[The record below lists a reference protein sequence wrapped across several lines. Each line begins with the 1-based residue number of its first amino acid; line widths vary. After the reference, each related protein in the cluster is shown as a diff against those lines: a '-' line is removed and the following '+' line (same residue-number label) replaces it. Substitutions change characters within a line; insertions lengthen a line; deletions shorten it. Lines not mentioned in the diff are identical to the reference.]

1 MNESNQ
7 IIFDHI
13 TKAIENMKNKGWET
27 RYGQEALMY
36 DVFDAYDSR
45 ENLIVEAQVG
55 IGKSF
60 GYLIPGILISKSTKK
75 PLIVTTSSIQ
85 LTEQL
90 VNDIQKVEEILH
102 ISVDCIVGKGVTNYP
117 CFKEIHRKN
126 LSKLNLMEA
135 LDIANKGLT
144 KQTVRETNL
153 KWNQIS
159 TNNCIMSKCHY
170 KNECAYFKMR
180 NKLKEGNRYIR
191 LNEYKPKV
199 IIVNQDMLMMN
210 FKKLTFGKESLIYDD
225 PCMLII
231 DEVHNL
237 EEKQRANMTKTIN
250 SKTVINKIKEGAN
263 RVGSRSRYLKNIK
276 MIEDWFNLQKDS
288 AKSEIYKNGNCLST
302 GRVDIKPVSHHQM
315 AKLISMT
322 KEIVEEFDVN
332 NIVVFKQS
340 SLVSNE
346 QLEIANNLL
355 TLFKNLQNNSD
366 KYIFWTEIT
375 KQDQIDISF
384 CPNNIA
390 ETLRKTVFS
399 TSYPVVCLSATITN
413 KTNNE
418 NSYEY
423 IKEIIGFKGYEE
435 DIKYNDF
442 PYKESRLYIPPNL
455 PKFDKRDVK
464 YYEEIGKHIFELAS
478 QNKGGTLILF
488 TAKDDIDG
496 VYNDLSKRKFNKTI
510 YVDDGSKS
518 QNEIIESFKK
528 TKGVI
533 LGTGVFWEGIDLK
546 NELLTLLVIV
556 RLPFPTIDPITKYK
570 ITKLNDSN
578 EAVIVPE
585 MIIKLKQ
592 GVGRLVRTKQDKG
605 LLVLLDSRM
614 NKPIYK
620 HKEAVLDALPIKNM
634 IHKDEVKDFLNN
646 I

>member
-1 MNESNQ
+1 MNKSNQ

-27 RYGQEALMY
+27 RYGQETLMY

-75 PLIVTTSSIQ
+75 PLIVTSSSIQ

-90 VNDIQKVEEILH
+90 VNDIQQVEEILH

-117 CFKEIHRKN
+117 CFKEIHHKN

-332 NIVVFKQS
+332 NIAVFKQS

-614 NKPIYK
+614 NRPIYK

>member
-7 IIFDHI
+7 IIFNHI

-75 PLIVTTSSIQ
+75 PLIVTSSSIQ

-90 VNDIQKVEEILH
+90 VNDIQQVEEILH

-263 RVGSRSRYLKNIK
+263 RVGSKSRYLKNIK

-332 NIVVFKQS
+332 NIAVFEQS

-518 QNEIIESFKK
+518 QNEIIESFKN

>member
-7 IIFDHI
+7 IIFNHI

-75 PLIVTTSSIQ
+75 PLIVTSSSIQ

-90 VNDIQKVEEILH
+90 VNDIQQVEEILH

-263 RVGSRSRYLKNIK
+263 RVGSKSRYLKNIK

-332 NIVVFKQS
+332 NIAVFEQS

-413 KTNNE
+413 KTNYE

-518 QNEIIESFKK
+518 QNEIIESFKN

>member
-27 RYGQEALMY
+27 RYGQETLMY

-90 VNDIQKVEEILH
+90 VNDIQQVEEILH

-135 LDIANKGLT
+135 LDIANNGLT

-225 PCMLII
+225 PCMLIV

-355 TLFKNLQNNSD
+355 ILFKNLQNNSD

>member
-1 MNESNQ
+1 MNKSNQ

-75 PLIVTTSSIQ
+75 PLIVTSSSIQ

-90 VNDIQKVEEILH
+90 VNDIQQVEEILH

-117 CFKEIHRKN
+117 CFKEIHHKN

-332 NIVVFKQS
+332 NIAVFKQS

-375 KQDQIDISF
+375 EQDQIDISF

>member
-27 RYGQEALMY
+27 RYGQETLMY

-45 ENLIVEAQVG
+45 KNLIVEAQVG

-90 VNDIQKVEEILH
+90 VNDIQQVEEILH

-135 LDIANKGLT
+135 LDIANNGLT

-225 PCMLII
+225 PCMLIV

>member
-36 DVFDAYDSR
+36 DVFDAYDSK

-75 PLIVTTSSIQ
+75 PLIVTSSSIQ

-90 VNDIQKVEEILH
+90 VNDIKQVEEILH

-288 AKSEIYKNGNCLST
+288 AKSEIDKNGNCLST

-332 NIVVFKQS
+332 NIAVFKQS

-592 GVGRLVRTKQDKG
+592 GVGRLVRTK
-605 LLVLLDSRM
+605 
-614 NKPIYK
+614 
-620 HKEAVLDALPIKNM
+620 
-634 IHKDEVKDFLNN
+634 
-646 I
+646 

>member
-27 RYGQEALMY
+27 RYGQETLMY

-90 VNDIQKVEEILH
+90 VNDIQQVEEILH

-135 LDIANKGLT
+135 LDIANNGLT

-210 FKKLTFGKESLIYDD
+210 FKKLTLGKESLIYDD
-225 PCMLII
+225 PCMLIV

-288 AKSEIYKNGNCLST
+288 ANSEIYKNGNCLST

>member
-7 IIFDHI
+7 IIFNHI

-75 PLIVTTSSIQ
+75 PLIVTSSSIQ

-90 VNDIQKVEEILH
+90 VNDIQQVEEILH

-332 NIVVFKQS
+332 NIAVFEQS

-355 TLFKNLQNNSD
+355 ILFKNLQNNSD

-518 QNEIIESFKK
+518 QNEIIESFKN

-592 GVGRLVRTKQDKG
+592 SVGRLVRTKQDKG

>member
-13 TKAIENMKNKGWET
+13 TKAIENMKNKGWEA
-27 RYGQEALMY
+27 RDGQETLMY

-60 GYLIPGILISKSTKK
+60 GYLIPGILISKNTKK

-225 PCMLII
+225 PCMLIV

-263 RVGSRSRYLKNIK
+263 RVGSRFRYLKNIK

>member
-36 DVFDAYDSR
+36 DVFDAYDSK

-75 PLIVTTSSIQ
+75 PLIVTSSSIQ

-90 VNDIQKVEEILH
+90 VNDIKQVEEILH

-199 IIVNQDMLMMN
+199 IIINQDMLMMN

-288 AKSEIYKNGNCLST
+288 AKSEIDKNGNCLST

-332 NIVVFKQS
+332 NIAVFKQS

>member
-1 MNESNQ
+1 M
-7 IIFDHI
+7 IFDHI

-27 RYGQEALMY
+27 RYGQETLMY

-90 VNDIQKVEEILH
+90 VNDIQQVEEILH

-135 LDIANKGLT
+135 LDIANNGLT

-225 PCMLII
+225 PCMLIV

>member
-27 RYGQEALMY
+27 RYGQETLMY

-60 GYLIPGILISKSTKK
+60 GYLIPGILISKNTKK

-225 PCMLII
+225 PCMLIV

>member
-27 RYGQEALMY
+27 RYGQETLMY

-90 VNDIQKVEEILH
+90 VNDIQQVEEILH

-135 LDIANKGLT
+135 LDIANNGLT

-159 TNNCIMSKCHY
+159 TNNCSMSKCHY

-225 PCMLII
+225 PCMLIV

>member
-27 RYGQEALMY
+27 RYGQETLMY

-90 VNDIQKVEEILH
+90 VNDIQQVEEILH

-135 LDIANKGLT
+135 LDIANNGLT

-225 PCMLII
+225 PCMLIV

-634 IHKDEVKDFLNN
+634 IHKDEVKGFLNN

>member
-36 DVFDAYDSR
+36 DVFDAYDSK

-75 PLIVTTSSIQ
+75 PLIVTSSSIQ

-90 VNDIQKVEEILH
+90 VNDIKQVEEILH

-135 LDIANKGLT
+135 LDIANKGL
-144 KQTVRETNL
+144 
-153 KWNQIS
+153 
-159 TNNCIMSKCHY
+159 MSKCHY

-288 AKSEIYKNGNCLST
+288 AKSEIDKNGNCLST

-332 NIVVFKQS
+332 NIAVFKQS

>member
-13 TKAIENMKNKGWET
+13 TKAIENMKNKGWEA
-27 RYGQEALMY
+27 RDGQETLMY

-60 GYLIPGILISKSTKK
+60 GYLIPGILISKNTKK

-90 VNDIQKVEEILH
+90 VNDIQKFEEILH

-225 PCMLII
+225 PCMLIV

-478 QNKGGTLILF
+478 QNKRGTLILF

>member
-1 MNESNQ
+1 MNKSNQ

-75 PLIVTTSSIQ
+75 PLIVTSSSIQ

-90 VNDIQKVEEILH
+90 VNDIQQVEEILH

-332 NIVVFKQS
+332 NIAVFKQS

-614 NKPIYK
+614 NRPIYK

>member
-1 MNESNQ
+1 MNVSNQ

-27 RYGQEALMY
+27 RYGQETLMY

-90 VNDIQKVEEILH
+90 VNDIQQVEEILH

-225 PCMLII
+225 PCMLIV

-288 AKSEIYKNGNCLST
+288 AKSEIYKNSNCLST

-322 KEIVEEFDVN
+322 KEIVEEFDIN
-332 NIVVFKQS
+332 NIAVFKQS

>member
-135 LDIANKGLT
+135 LDIANNGLT

>member
-36 DVFDAYDSR
+36 DVFDAYDSK

-75 PLIVTTSSIQ
+75 PLIVTSSSIQ

-90 VNDIQKVEEILH
+90 VNDIKQVEEILH

-288 AKSEIYKNGNCLST
+288 AKSEIDKNGNCLST

-332 NIVVFKQS
+332 NIAVFKQS

>member
-1 MNESNQ
+1 MNKSNQ

-75 PLIVTTSSIQ
+75 PLIVTSSSIQ

-90 VNDIQKVEEILH
+90 VNDIQQVEEILH

-117 CFKEIHRKN
+117 CFKEIHHKN

-332 NIVVFKQS
+332 NIAVFKQS

-375 KQDQIDISF
+375 KQDQIDVSF

-592 GVGRLVRTKQDKG
+592 GVGRLIRTKQDKG

-634 IHKDEVKDFLNN
+634 IHKDEVKDFFNN

>member
-1 MNESNQ
+1 MNKSNQ

-36 DVFDAYDSR
+36 DVFDAYDSK

-75 PLIVTTSSIQ
+75 PLIVTSSSIQ

-90 VNDIQKVEEILH
+90 VNDIKQVEEILH

-170 KNECAYFKMR
+170 KNKCAYFKMR

-225 PCMLII
+225 PCMLIV

>member
-27 RYGQEALMY
+27 RYGQETLIY

-90 VNDIQKVEEILH
+90 VNDIQQVEEILH

-135 LDIANKGLT
+135 LDIANNGLT

-225 PCMLII
+225 PCMLIV

-288 AKSEIYKNGNCLST
+288 ANSEIYKNGNCLST

>member
-27 RYGQEALMY
+27 RYGQETLMY

-90 VNDIQKVEEILH
+90 VNDIQQVEEILH

-135 LDIANKGLT
+135 LDIANNGLT

-225 PCMLII
+225 PCMLIV

-250 SKTVINKIKEGAN
+250 SKTMINKIKEGAN

-614 NKPIYK
+614 AY
-620 HKEAVLDALPIKNM
+620 
-634 IHKDEVKDFLNN
+634 
-646 I
+646 

>member
-7 IIFDHI
+7 IIFDHM

-27 RYGQEALMY
+27 RYGQETLMY

-90 VNDIQKVEEILH
+90 VNDIQQVEEILH

-135 LDIANKGLT
+135 LDIANNGLT

-225 PCMLII
+225 PCMLIV

-250 SKTVINKIKEGAN
+250 SKTMINKIKEGAN

>member
-13 TKAIENMKNKGWET
+13 TKAIENMKNKGWEA
-27 RYGQEALMY
+27 RDGQETLMY

-60 GYLIPGILISKSTKK
+60 GYLIPGILISKNTKK

-159 TNNCIMSKCHY
+159 TNNYIMSKCHY

-225 PCMLII
+225 PCMLIV

>member
-13 TKAIENMKNKGWET
+13 TKAIENMKNKGWEA
-27 RYGQEALMY
+27 RDGQETLMY

-75 PLIVTTSSIQ
+75 PLIVTSSSIQ

-90 VNDIQKVEEILH
+90 VNDIKQVEEILH

-117 CFKEIHRKN
+117 CFKEIYRKN

-332 NIVVFKQS
+332 NIAVFKQS

>member
-27 RYGQEALMY
+27 RYGQETLMY

-60 GYLIPGILISKSTKK
+60 GYLIPGILISKNTKK

-225 PCMLII
+225 PCMLIV

-288 AKSEIYKNGNCLST
+288 ANSEIYKNGNCLST

>member
-36 DVFDAYDSR
+36 DVFDAYDSK

-75 PLIVTTSSIQ
+75 PLIVTSSSIQ

-90 VNDIQKVEEILH
+90 VNDIKQVEEILH

-288 AKSEIYKNGNCLST
+288 AKSEIDKNGNCLST

-332 NIVVFKQS
+332 NIAVFQQS

-518 QNEIIESFKK
+518 QNEIIVSFKK

>member
-7 IIFDHI
+7 IIFNHI

-36 DVFDAYDSR
+36 DVFDAYDSK

-75 PLIVTTSSIQ
+75 PLIVTSSSIQ

-90 VNDIQKVEEILH
+90 VNDIQQVEEILH

-263 RVGSRSRYLKNIK
+263 RVGSKSRYLKNIK

-332 NIVVFKQS
+332 NIAVFEQS

-518 QNEIIESFKK
+518 QNEIIESFKN

>member
-1 MNESNQ
+1 MNVSNQ

-27 RYGQEALMY
+27 RYGQETLMY

-90 VNDIQKVEEILH
+90 VNDIQQVEEILH

-170 KNECAYFKMR
+170 KNECVYFKMR

-225 PCMLII
+225 PCMLIV

-276 MIEDWFNLQKDS
+276 MIEDWFNLQKNS

-332 NIVVFKQS
+332 NIAVFKQS

>member
-27 RYGQEALMY
+27 RYGQETLMY

-90 VNDIQKVEEILH
+90 VNDIQQVEEILH

-126 LSKLNLMEA
+126 LSKLNLMEG
-135 LDIANKGLT
+135 LDIANNGLT

-225 PCMLII
+225 PCMLIV

-250 SKTVINKIKEGAN
+250 SKTMINKIKEGAN

>member
-1 MNESNQ
+1 MNVSNQ

-27 RYGQEALMY
+27 RYGQETLMY

-90 VNDIQKVEEILH
+90 VNDIQQVEEILH

-225 PCMLII
+225 PCMLIV

-332 NIVVFKQS
+332 NIAVFKQS

-423 IKEIIGFKGYEE
+423 IREIIGFKGYEE

-634 IHKDEVKDFLNN
+634 IHKDEVKYFLNN

>member
-75 PLIVTTSSIQ
+75 PLIVTSSSIQ

-90 VNDIQKVEEILH
+90 VNDIQQVEEILH

-263 RVGSRSRYLKNIK
+263 RVGSKSRYLKNIK

-332 NIVVFKQS
+332 NIAVFEQS

-518 QNEIIESFKK
+518 QNEIIESFKN

>member
-27 RYGQEALMY
+27 RYGQETLMY

-90 VNDIQKVEEILH
+90 VNDIQQVEEILH

-135 LDIANKGLT
+135 LDIANNGLT

-225 PCMLII
+225 PCMLIV

-288 AKSEIYKNGNCLST
+288 ANSEIYKNGNCLST

-366 KYIFWTEIT
+366 KYTFWTEIT